1 MKKIFFALSI
11 AAFTLF
17 AAPTRNIV
25 DMTGRVVA
33 VPVKV
38 GKVVTA
44 GGTPAVN
51 SFLFALGCADKIQN
65 GMPNSIG
72 GKTWKF
78 QSVFAPQT
86 ASALVVSSNGPDWN
100 VNPESLRSLPH
111 DVSFV
116 VSKSS
121 AQSLE
126 AKGFCVV
133 ALYWNDDASI
143 KKTMT
148 LLGDVM
154 GVHEKAKAYNKY
166 YDDTLNAIAKRV
178 ANEKQKPKALY
189 MRYKNLSLPMVSTAS
204 WMIENAGGINVAK
217 GVKDHA
223 VVSVEQILG
232 WNPDFLFVWS
242 SDEVEGVYKD
252 KRLSSLSA
260 VKNKKVF
267 AMPMGAHV
275 WTHYTPE
282 QPLAVV
288 WTAEKFFPQKFTDA
302 PIKKAVFDFYAR
314 FFNYRLSDEQI
325 NQILNP

>member
-1 MKKIFFALSI
+1 MIAVIVVFAS
-11 AAFTLF
+11 
-17 AAPTRNIV
+17 PTKNIV
-25 DMTGRVVA
+25 DMTGRTVA
-33 VPVKV
+33 IPTKV
-38 GKVVTA
+38 TRVVTA

-51 SFLFALGCADKIQN
+51 AFLFALGCADKIQN
-65 GMPNSIG
+65 GMPKNIS

-86 ASALVVSSNGPDWN
+86 DKALVVSAPGPDWN

-111 DVSFV
+111 DVAFV
-116 VSKSS
+116 VSKTS
-121 AQSLE
+121 ADSLA

-154 GVHEKAKAYNKY
+154 GVPGRAKAYNKY
-166 YDDTLNAIAKRV
+166 YDDTLAAIAKRV
-178 ANEKQKPKALY
+178 EGEKQKPKALY
-189 MRYKNLSLPMVSTAS
+189 MRYKNLSLPMVSTAT

-223 VVSVEQILG
+223 IVSVEQILK

-242 SDEVEGVYKD
+242 TDEVEGVYQD
-252 KRLSSLSA
+252 KRLSGTNA

-267 AMPMGAHV
+267 VVPTGAHV
-275 WTHYTPE
+275 WTNYTPE
-282 QPLAVV
+282 QPLAVL
-288 WTAEKFFPQKFTDA
+288 WAAEKFYPAKFKDA
-302 PIKKAVFDFYAR
+302 PVKKAAFDFYAR
-314 FFNYRLSDEQI
+314 FFGYRLSDEQL